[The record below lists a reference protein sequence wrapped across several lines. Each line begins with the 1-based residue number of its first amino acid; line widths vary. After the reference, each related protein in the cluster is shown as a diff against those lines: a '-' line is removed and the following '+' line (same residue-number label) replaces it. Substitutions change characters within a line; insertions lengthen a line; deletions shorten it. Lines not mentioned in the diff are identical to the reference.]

1 MSFSD
6 FTLPEAA
13 RTFRLVLQETAPV
26 FASLPEA
33 PVSPLLAATLAENL
47 PLALAIHTEKAR
59 SELLIAPVLVELRR
73 LLEHRISL
81 FSGVAFDVDS
91 DQGLSGACDYLLS
104 RSPEQLFI
112 RAPVAAIVEAK
123 NDNLKGGLGQC
134 IAQMVAARLFNE
146 RQGNGIDVVYGMVT
160 TGSLWKPLQLKG
172 QAVAIDPGEYYIS
185 QTGRVL
191 GILRHMVSEPPTL
204 VD

>member
-6 FTLPEAA
+6 FTLPEVA
-13 RTFRLVLQETAPV
+13 RTFRLVLDETAMI

-33 PVSPLLAATLAENL
+33 PVSPLLTATLAENL

-59 SELLIAPVLVELRR
+59 SELLIAPMLVELRR

-91 DQGLSGACDYLLS
+91 EQGLSGACDYLLS
-104 RSPEQLFI
+104 RSSEQLYI

-123 NDNLKGGLGQC
+123 NDNLKAGLGQC
-134 IAQMVAARLFNE
+134 IAQMVGARLFNE
-146 RQGNGIDVVYGMVT
+146 RANNGIDVVYGMVT
-160 TGSLWKPLQLKG
+160 TGGLWKPLELKG
-172 QAVAIDPGEYYIS
+172 QTVAIDPGEYYIS

-191 GILRHMVSEPPTL
+191 GILRHMVSGPPVPTG
-204 VD
+204 